1 MISFRWV
8 MLATLSIVA
17 IGAAAH
23 AQGLN
28 LGSHASNAPIA
39 VSADRFSGDLNTKAG
54 AYQGNVIVSQGNFKL
69 HADRVDVKTQKGA
82 INDIIATGHVLF
94 DAPNGQAQGQKGIY
108 QVNLRTITLSGN
120 VVLTRQK
127 NVMRGTQLVINL
139 ENGLAQLT
147 AQGTPGGRVQGLF
160 VPPARQKPQKK
171 PVGKAK

>member
-1 MISFRWV
+1 
-8 MLATLSIVA
+8 MLAMLSIVA
-17 IGAAAH
+17 VGGAN

-28 LGSHASNAPIA
+28 LGSHASDTPIA

-82 INDIIATGHVLF
+82 INDIVATGHVLF

-108 QVNLRTITLSGN
+108 QVNLRKITLSGN

-139 ENGLAQLT
+139 ETGLAQLT
-147 AQGTPGGRVQGLF
+147 AQGMPGGRVEGLF
-160 VPPARQKPQKK
+160 VPPARHQPQKK
-171 PVGKAK
+171 PAEKPK

>member
-1 MISFRWV
+1 MTSFRWAT
-8 MLATLSIVA
+8 LAMLSIVA
-17 IGAAAH
+17 IGGGAK

-39 VSADRFSGDLNTKAG
+39 VSADSFSGDLNTKAG

-69 HADRVDVKTQKGA
+69 HADRVDVKSQKGA

-94 DAPNGQAQGQKGIY
+94 DAPNGQARGQKGVY
-108 QVNLRTITLSGN
+108 QVNLRKITLTGN

-139 ENGLAQLT
+139 ESGLAQLT
-147 AQGTPGGRVQGLF
+147 AQGMPGGRVEGLF
-160 VPPARQKPQKK
+160 VPPAHHPLQKK
-171 PVGKAK
+171 PAEKPK

>member
-17 IGAAAH
+17 IGAGAH

-28 LGSHASNAPIA
+28 LGSHASHAPIA

-160 VPPARQKPQKK
+160 VPPARQTPQKK

>member
-1 MISFRWV
+1 
-8 MLATLSIVA
+8 MLAMLSIVA
-17 IGAAAH
+17 SGGGAK

-82 INDIIATGHVLF
+82 INDIVATGHVLF

-108 QVNLRTITLSGN
+108 QVNLRKITLSGN

-139 ENGLAQLT
+139 ETGLAQLT
-147 AQGTPGGRVQGLF
+147 AQGMPGGRVEGLF
-160 VPPARQKPQKK
+160 VPPARHPPQKK
-171 PVGKAK
+171 PVEKPK

>member
-1 MISFRWV
+1 MTSFRWV
-8 MLATLSIVA
+8 MLAALSILALDV
-17 IGAAAH
+17 GAH

-54 AYQGNVIVSQGNFKL
+54 AYQGNVIVSQGNFRL
-69 HADRVDVKTQKGA
+69 HADRVDVKTLKGA

-94 DAPNGQAQGQKGIY
+94 DAPNGQAQGQKGLY

-120 VVLTRQK
+120 VVLTRHK

-139 ENGLAQLT
+139 ETGLAQLT
-147 AQGTPGGRVQGLF
+147 AQGMPGGRVEGLF
-160 VPPARQKPQKK
+160 VPPARQEPKKKSAGKPK
-171 PVGKAK
+171 

>member
-1 MISFRWV
+1 MTSFRWV
-8 MLATLSIVA
+8 MLAALSIVA
-17 IGAAAH
+17 IAAGAH

-94 DAPNGQAQGQKGIY
+94 EAPNGQAQGQKGIY
-108 QVNLRTITLSGN
+108 HVNLRTITLSGD

-139 ENGLAQLT
+139 ETGLAQLT
-147 AQGTPGGRVQGLF
+147 AQGMAGGRVEGLF
-160 VPPARQKPQKK
+160 VPPARHPPQKK
-171 PVGKAK
+171 PAGKVK